1 MRIRQNEE
9 IEIRLSIITNAMNN
23 SLYFFPSNIPLL
35 LLNFEVNISNDWGK
49 YHGWGN
55 LVEIN
60 S

>member
-9 IEIRLSIITNAMNN
+9 IEIRLSIITNAMNI
-23 SLYFFPSNIPLL
+23 SLYFPSNIPLL
-35 LLNFEVNISNDWGK
+35 LLNFEVNISNDLGK